1 MMNHTLIL
9 LGEFDRAS
17 AATLEAEIE
26 RACEAGCERIT
37 LDLSKLSYIDATG
50 IAVISFRC
58 ALCVRRGHEFALIPG
73 SPFVQ
78 SAFEQAGAS
87 ERLPFVTTDA
97 PLAAADVARAGA
109 PSRDRVDGTDAL
121 GVDTRSAL
129 PRGSSH
135 HGRVRRAWQV
145 RSGHR

>member
-1 MMNHTLIL
+1 MNHTLIL
-9 LGEFDRAS
+9 LGELDRAS

-50 IAVISFRC
+50 VAVIAFRC
-58 ALCVRRGHEFALIPG
+58 ALCMRRGHEFALIPG

-78 SAFEQAGAS
+78 RAFEQAGAS
-87 ERLPFVTTDA
+87 ERLPFVTADA
-97 PLAAADVARAGA
+97 PLVVADAAPAGP
-109 PSRDRVDGTDAL
+109 PSRERSDRADAL
-121 GVDTRSAL
+121 GVAARSAL

-135 HGRVRRAWQV
+135 SGRIRRARQL